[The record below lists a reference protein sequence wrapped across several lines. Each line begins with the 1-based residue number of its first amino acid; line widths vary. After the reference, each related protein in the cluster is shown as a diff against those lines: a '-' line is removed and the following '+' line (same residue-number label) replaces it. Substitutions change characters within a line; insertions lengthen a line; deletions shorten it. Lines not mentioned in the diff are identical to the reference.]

1 MDDNRELLRMV
12 EKLGGKSISR
22 RELTKRGAAI
32 GLGASAM
39 AAGLT
44 TISGK
49 QRANAAALRNALR
62 QNAGEGTRGGT
73 LRVAIIGEPPTLDQH
88 QTTAE
93 ITAIIS
99 YCMFEG
105 LFTYDSGY
113 LAVPELLESYTVS
126 DDKLTWNMTLRSGV
140 PFHDGSILTSAD
152 AVASVERWGQISGV
166 GKRLLEATES
176 ITAVDDLNIEWKL
189 TKPYGTLAVALA
201 HNTQGCII
209 FQKSFLDQ
217 HSLDPIQDGY
227 IGTGPYKLVDRQIDA
242 YLRFERFEDYAIS
255 PNPTDGYAGA
265 KHAWADVIEFIP
277 VPDEAARVAGL
288 QAGDYHIAMDV
299 GNDQYPILSDFPGI
313 VAEIRRPTNWDVFFL
328 NWQSPLF
335 SNLALREAVQA
346 AFDMEPMLLN
356 GRGSQE
362 FLRLDPGLMMQESPW
377 YTDAGIE
384 RYNMKDPDLA
394 KAKMEEAGYDGTP
407 IRWMTTQEY
416 SYMYGEAIVGAQQL
430 EEVGFKVDLQV
441 MDWATVVQRRAIPEE
456 WDIFGTGHGFVP
468 DPSQVSYVG
477 QMNIYP
483 GWWNSEESLAL
494 SAQLLSE
501 TEFEDRKPIWDQI
514 QANAYTEIPALKL
527 GDSSTCSFYSEQ
539 IGGWVEQIER
549 GVPYWNLWLNS

>member
-1 MDDNRELLRMV
+1 LN
-12 EKLGGKSISR
+12 
-22 RELTKRGAAI
+22 KRGAAL
-32 GLGASAM
+32 GLGTSAL
-39 AAGLT
+39 AAGLA

-49 QRANAAALRNALR
+49 ERAHAAALRRMLR
-62 QNAGEGTRGGT
+62 QEAGEGTRGGT

-99 YCMFEG
+99 YCMYEG

-113 LAVPELLESYTVS
+113 QPVPELLESYEIS
-126 DDKLTWNMTLRSGV
+126 EDGMTWTMKLRSGV
-140 PFHDGSILTSAD
+140 PFHDGSILTSDD
-152 AVASVERWGQISGV
+152 AIASVQRWGQISGV
-166 GKRLLEATES
+166 GKNLLAATES
-176 ITAVDDLNIEWKL
+176 INPIDDTTFEWKL

-201 HNTQGCII
+201 HNTQGCVI

-217 HSLDPIQDGY
+217 HSLDPIQEGY
-227 IGTGPYKLVDRQIDA
+227 VGTGPYKLVDRQIDA
-242 YLRFERFEDYAIS
+242 YLRFERFEEYS
-255 PNPTDGYAGA
+255 GSTGPVDGYAGM

-288 QAGDYHIAMDV
+288 QAGDYHVVMDV
-299 GNDQYPILSDFPGI
+299 GNDQYPILSDFPGV

-346 AFDMEPMLLN
+346 AFDFEPMLLN

-377 YTDAGIE
+377 YTDAGID
-384 RYNMKDPDLA
+384 RYNMKNPDLA

-430 EEVGFKVDLQV
+430 EEVGFTVDLQV
-441 MDWATVVQRRAIPEE
+441 MDWATVVQRRAVPEE

-468 DPSQVSYVG
+468 DPSQISYVG

-483 GWWNSEESLAL
+483 GWWNSEESLGLSSELL
-494 SAQLLSE
+494 SAADFE
-501 TEFEDRKPIWDQI
+501 TRKPIWDQI
-514 QANAYTEIPALKL
+514 QSNAYTEIPALKL
-527 GDSSTCSFYSEQ
+527 GDSSTCAFYSDQ
-539 IGGWVEQIER
+539 VGGWVEQIER
-549 GVPYWNLWLNS
+549 GVPFWNLWLK